1 MLEEEVKSLKD
12 QVTMLQHMLQAK
24 DEVIVKLTNDMY
36 ELEKNNNDPHS
47 APKPSSPTI
56 RKSVVFDT
64 DTRELEKLRVIQSK
78 LSIHLKNKVNPECSS
93 ICFDRYFM
101 SVWREIFL

>member
-47 APKPSSPTI
+47 SPKPSSPTI

-64 DTRELEKLRVIQSK
+64 DTRELEKLRVIQFK
-78 LSIHLKNKVNPECSS
+78 LSIQFKK
-93 ICFDRYFM
+93 
-101 SVWREIFL
+101 

>member
-36 ELEKNNNDPHS
+36 ELEKNNNDPNS
-47 APKPSSPTI
+47 SPKPSSPTI

-64 DTRELEKLRVIQSK
+64 DTRELEKLRVIQFK
-78 LSIHLKNKVNPECSS
+78 LLIQFKK
-93 ICFDRYFM
+93 
-101 SVWREIFL
+101 